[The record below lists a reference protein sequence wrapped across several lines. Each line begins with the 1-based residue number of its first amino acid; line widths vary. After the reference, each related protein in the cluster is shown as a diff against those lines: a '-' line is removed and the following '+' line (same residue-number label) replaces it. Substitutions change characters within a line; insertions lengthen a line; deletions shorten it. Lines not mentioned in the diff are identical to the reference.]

1 MKKYIDNLKY
11 QAQQNP
17 LVAAGIGASLILA
30 ISKLLQANTN
40 RKNANTWASEVER
53 RRMMSR

>member
-1 MKKYIDNLKY
+1 MKKYLENLKY
-11 QAQQNP
+11 QAEQNP
-17 LVAAGIGASLILA
+17 LVAAGITASLIIA
-30 ISKLLQANTN
+30 IKGLMQANTN